1 MFGWDFDTLALA
13 IQLQLFK
20 AMHAVGHTEAAMS
33 LSMMVETLGEEA
45 LKNEVTAD
53 WDPGMFGHGHPGLTY
68 IECRMQDLIQ
78 RCLATF
84 ERNGDTALQS
94 DNAQGAI
101 MGYSTALYLNPP
113 NPAGLLVK
121 RSKARAMLGLW
132 EDALMDADEVLF

>member
-20 AMHAVGHTEAAMS
+20 AMDAVGRTEAAMS
-33 LSMMVETLGEEA
+33 LSTMVETLGEGA

-53 WDPGMFGHGHPGLTY
+53 WDLGMFGHGHPGMTC
-68 IECRMQDLIQ
+68 IECWIRDLIH
-78 RCLATF
+78 RCLAIF

-94 DNAQGAI
+94 DNAQEAI
-101 MGYSTALYLNPP
+101 IQYSTALYLNPP

-121 RSKARAMLGLW
+121 RSKARVTLGLW
-132 EDALMDADEVLF
+132 EDALKDADEVLF